1 MSRLEKSIERRYKRQ
16 RKKFILKLLFIATM
30 TALTSVCLI
39 IVYDNANI
47 MLGNSTFIDASTEI
61 LESLG
66 IYIKNQISSFK

>member
-47 MLGNSTFIDASTEI
+47 MLGNSTFIEDSTN
-61 LESLG
+61 LLKTLG
-66 IYIKNQISSFK
+66 IYIKNQMSSFK